1 MKELVNWLMSDPT
14 ADNDTFA
21 IHLSHDDMDGY
32 GCQLVS
38 QVARN
43 ICYAKNMD
51 RNIVINGNMDYNS
64 AHQHRTIHD
73 AIDVATNLGYK
84 AGEDRLYF
92 LVTDISRFNPAIFRD
107 YMNDHVI
114 NWIVIDH
121 HPDPDNFNALDQKTF
136 AEDGT
141 LSLCEDN
148 RIVIVPGGCSAA
160 MLVYNLMIEENNDF
174 HALDNGLLRYELK
187 KLISAISDSDTGHW
201 GTWADTLAEKMPGSL
216 ALCERLNFEHY
227 IAGGI
232 EDRWVMD
239 TMLRLPGIDP
249 MDYFSTQVFA
259 GMRNYPLIVKD
270 YWDHL
275 GELYRSMDK
284 HTQQMSKIELGK
296 FKGFGELKV
305 YQYIPDPNM
314 NAGHLFSPL
323 SAEWLRKHPDVD
335 VLLIHYPERGE
346 YSLRSRD
353 DGPDCSVIARQN
365 GGGGHPRASGFRDP
379 EPTNE

>member
-1 MKELVNWLMSDPT
+1 MKELYKWLVSDPA

-21 IHLSHDDMDGY
+21 IHLSHDDLDGY

-38 QVARN
+38 HVAQN
-43 ICYAKNMD
+43 ICAMKNMD
-51 RNIVINGNMDYNS
+51 RNNLINENMDYNP
-64 AHQHRTIHD
+64 AHQHRAIRDTID
-73 AIDVATNLGYK
+73 AASRLGYTVGK
-84 AGEDRLYF
+84 DRLYF
-92 LVTDISRFNPAIFRD
+92 LVTDISRFNPAIFQD
-107 YMNDHVI
+107 YMKDHVI

-141 LSLCEDN
+141 LIPCADN
-148 RIVIVPGGCSAA
+148 RMMITPGGCSAA
-160 MLVYNLMIEENNDF
+160 MLVYNLMIEENCEL
-174 HALDNGLLRYELK
+174 HALDNVPLRRELRK
-187 KLISAISDSDTGHW
+187 IVEAISDSDTGHW
-201 GTWADTLAEKMPGSL
+201 GTWADTLTEEMPESL
-216 ALCERLNFEHY
+216 ALCERLNFERY
-227 IAGGI
+227 TTNGI

-249 MDYFSTQVFA
+249 IDYFTAQMSTAMF
-259 GMRNYPLIVKD
+259 NYPLIVKD
-270 YWDHL
+270 YWGHL
-275 GELYRSMDK
+275 GDLYRSMDE

-305 YQYIPDPNM
+305 YQYIPEPGM

-353 DGPDCSVIARQN
+353 GGPDCSVIARQN

-379 EPTNE
+379 QSTNE